1 MTHRLNLLT
10 TVFRL
15 QLLVSFLMV
24 ASTVNAKNGNATY
37 EVATWPDFKATAV
50 SYTFDDGCEGQFSKA
65 IPMFDEFGYKL
76 TLFTV
81 IDWSKDNWAKLKSAS
96 DNGHEVASHTISHPN
111 VGSLSVEKQDVELT
125 RSRTDIDAK
134 ITNTRCLT
142 FAYPY
147 CATGDFDLVRKNYIS
162 ARGCQGFIEDATP
175 KDFMNVSSIIIGSES
190 PNKTAEQLNELL
202 KTAIEKQGWL
212 VYLFHG
218 VDNDGG
224 YSPIASPELRKN
236 LEHVRQLDSSV
247 WVATFLN
254 ATKYIQQRDAA
265 VVTETKFAK
274 KRIDLEVTDKLDNSI
289 YNQEL
294 TLRRTLPAGWQNAR
308 VTQKGKQV
316 SSKIVE
322 LNGQKAIQF
331 QVLPDGGKIQIKKI

>member
-1 MTHRLNLLT
+1 MHVMRIMTLGFILLLFT
-10 TVFRL
+10 
-15 QLLVSFLMV
+15 
-24 ASTVNAKNGNATY
+24 STLKAQMNDAY
-37 EVATWPDFKATAV
+37 EIAVWPHFKATAV

-81 IDWSKDNWAKLKSAS
+81 IDWSKDNWSKLKSAS

-125 RSRTDIDAK
+125 RSRTDIDGK

-162 ARGCQGFIEDATP
+162 ARGCQGFIEESTP

-190 PNKTAEQLNELL
+190 PNKTAEQLNNLL
-202 KTAIEKQGWL
+202 QTAIDKKGWL

-224 YSPIASPELRKN
+224 YSPIVSTELRKN

-254 ATKYIQQRDAA
+254 VSKYIQERDAA
-265 VVTETKFAK
+265 VVTELKATKK
-274 KRIDLEVTDKLDNSI
+274 LIELELSDNLDNAVF
-289 YNQEL
+289 NNEL
-294 TLRRTLPAGWQNAR
+294 TLRRQLPAGWKQ
-308 VTQKGKQV
+308 VSVSQKGKSV
-316 SSKIVE
+316 ISKIVE
-322 LNGQKAIQF
+322 VNGQKAIQF
-331 QVLPDGGKIQIKKI
+331 QAIPDGGKIQIKKI